1 MMVSNRNLLF
11 QWSIFV
17 SFREGS
23 PFQKETKGQEIPDFH
38 PVTLHQQ
45 YPKVSKPVT
54 EGWIFQHTSEVVTIL
69 HGREI

>member
-1 MMVSNRNLLF
+1 MVSNRNLLF
-11 QWSIFV
+11 KGSIFRGYV

-38 PVTLHQQ
+38 PVTLYQQ

-54 EGWIFQHTSEVVTIL
+54 EGWIFPTHIKSCYNSTW
-69 HGREI
+69 